1 MSSGGRN
8 DLVSIRHTYA
18 LISMVNGQGRPR
30 KKHTNSDWSTIGA
43 STHFGLPM
51 RSQNARPVGFRSFM
65 GEGPSG
71 EAGAENLWAYVL
83 LLLEVAMA
91 NFFAERV
98 KE

>member
-1 MSSGGRN
+1 
-8 DLVSIRHTYA
+8 
-18 LISMVNGQGRPR
+18 
-30 KKHTNSDWSTIGA
+30 
-43 STHFGLPM
+43 M
-51 RSQNARPVGFRSFM
+51 RSQNARPVAFRSFM

>member
-1 MSSGGRN
+1 
-8 DLVSIRHTYA
+8 
-18 LISMVNGQGRPR
+18 
-30 KKHTNSDWSTIGA
+30 
-43 STHFGLPM
+43 
-51 RSQNARPVGFRSFM
+51 M

-91 NFFAERV
+91 NFFAARV